1 MDAPVASTPT
11 IERMAPGPVEVAQRT
26 SGVVK
31 TPAQTPVDSGRH
43 EGPHAIENVGD
54 TRSREPRQE
63 GSEMTERAARR
74 SERPQDNGAPMPRV
88 DRTDDTRTQTQPVVG
103 KKERS
108 TARSAAIIVG
118 TAVAGAAIGAA
129 AGGGK
134 GAAIGAIS
142 GSAGGYVYDRMTR
155 RIGIVAG
162 APSVIDKDSNS
173 PSDDQQGDYHRYD
186 RGPSL
191 SRRFGTPNFNGR

>member
-1 MDAPVASTPT
+1 
-11 IERMAPGPVEVAQRT
+11 
-26 SGVVK
+26 
-31 TPAQTPVDSGRH
+31 
-43 EGPHAIENVGD
+43 
-54 TRSREPRQE
+54 
-63 GSEMTERAARR
+63 MTERATRR
-74 SERPQDNGAPMPRV
+74 SEQPQDNGAPMPRV
-88 DRTDDTRTQTQPVVG
+88 DRTDDTRAQTQPVVG

-155 RIGIVAG
+155 RIGIAAG
-162 APSVIDKDSNS
+162 TPSVIDKDSNS
-173 PSDDQQGDYHRYD
+173 PSDDQLGDYYRYD
-186 RGPSL
+186 REPSL